1 MQDRLITIDSLLIGA
16 GVMKIAIGGA
26 SGIVGQTLLELLS
39 HDPWTRHSVVA
50 YSSERSAGGTV
61 MRGSEALQLKP
72 LPDDPPV
79 GVDVLLSALPN
90 DVAKRVVPRWRDSG
104 VLVIDKSSVF
114 RMDNSVPLIVP
125 EVNGKLIERSH
136 RLIATP
142 NCTTTP
148 VAVALK
154 PILDTVGITDVRV
167 CSYQSVSGS
176 GKPAIEAW
184 EAEERGEIVK
194 DSPLGGQIHRNV
206 IPLIGSL
213 DDQGHSSE
221 EIKLTRELAKI
232 LDLTELPVECTCV
245 RVPTYAG
252 HGMAVEVGTE
262 KPITPQ
268 EAISLWKQ
276 MDGVIVSE
284 DSASPPTVLDSG
296 GRDEVFIGRVRSP
309 ISQRNALLFWV
320 VSDNLR
326 KGAATNALQ
335 ILERWMSL

>member
-1 MQDRLITIDSLLIGA
+1 LNSRIRRTMADS
-16 GVMKIAIGGA
+16 MKIAIGGA
-26 SGIVGQTLLELLS
+26 SGIVGQTLLDLLS
-39 HDPWTRHSVVA
+39 RDPWTKHRVVA
-50 YSSERSAGGTV
+50 FSSDRSAGGTV
-61 MRGSEALQLKP
+61 IRGDESIELTP
-72 LPDDPPV
+72 LPDEPPL

-90 DVAKRVVPRWRDSG
+90 DVAKRIVPRWRDAG

-114 RMDNSVPLIVP
+114 RMDNSVPLVVP
-125 EVNGKLIERSH
+125 EVNGDVITRKH

-167 CSYQSVSGS
+167 SSYQSVSGA
-176 GKPAIEAW
+176 GMPALDAW
-184 EAEERGEIVK
+184 AAEERGETV
-194 DSPLGGQIHRNV
+194 DNSPLGGTIHRNV

-213 DDQGHSSE
+213 DENGHSSE
-221 EIKLTRELAKI
+221 ELKLSRELAKI
-232 LDLTELPVECTCV
+232 LDLSGLPVECTCV

-262 KPITPQ
+262 KLITPQ
-268 EAISLWKQ
+268 EAVELWKR
-276 MDGVIVSE
+276 MDGVVVHE
-284 DSASPPTVLDSG
+284 DPSRPPTVLDAG
-296 GRDEVFIGRVRSP
+296 GCDEVFIGRVRQP
-309 ISQRNALLFWV
+309 LSQRNGLLFWV

-335 ILERWMSL
+335 ILQMWLAL

>member
-1 MQDRLITIDSLLIGA
+1 
-16 GVMKIAIGGA
+16 MKIAIGGA
-26 SGIVGQTLLELLS
+26 SGIVGQTLLDLLS
-39 HDPWTRHSVVA
+39 RDPWTQHSVVA
-50 YSSERSAGGTV
+50 FSSERSAGGTV
-61 MRGSEALQLKP
+61 QRGDETLELLP

-90 DVAKRVVPRWRDSG
+90 DVAKRVVPRWRDAG

-114 RMDNSVPLIVP
+114 RMDSSVPLVVP
-125 EVNGKLIERSH
+125 EVNGNVIDRSQ

-148 VAVALK
+148 VAVALQ

-167 CSYQSVSGS
+167 SSYQSVSGA
-176 GKPAIEAW
+176 GKPALDAW
-184 EAEERGEIVK
+184 SAEERGETVTA
-194 DSPLGGQIHRNV
+194 SPLGGTIHRNV

-213 DDQGHSSE
+213 DEHGHSSE
-221 EIKLTRELAKI
+221 ELKLSRELAKI
-232 LDLTELPVECTCV
+232 LDLSELPVECTCV

-262 KPITPQ
+262 KPISPQ
-268 EAISLWKQ
+268 EAVELWKL
-276 MDGVIVSE
+276 MDGVVVHEDVSQ
-284 DSASPPTVLDSG
+284 PPTVLDAA
-296 GRDEVFIGRVRSP
+296 GRDEVFIGRVRQP
-309 ISQRNALLFWV
+309 ISQRNGLLFWV

-335 ILERWMSL
+335 ILEQWMNLQA